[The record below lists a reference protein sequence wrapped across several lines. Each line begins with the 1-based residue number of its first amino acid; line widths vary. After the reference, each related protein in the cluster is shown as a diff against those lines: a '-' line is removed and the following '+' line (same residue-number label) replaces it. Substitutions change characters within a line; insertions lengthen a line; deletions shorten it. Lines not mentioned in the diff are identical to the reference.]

1 MKFPNKSSAEIGL
14 EIDKKEVELQ
24 AAIKDLSTIEQEIL
38 LLRRQIIDMQ
48 GKRTDL
54 EFAKSKA
61 SQNLRLIQSE
71 LRILK
76 QNFWACKN
84 EGL

>member
-76 QNFWACKN
+76 QNFWACKY